1 MGNSI
6 KKSSAAPTVSQKN
19 GCRNTVSSKIWIVL
33 FSRCDSMDSK
43 DRYTS
48 SAMKYLS
55 ALALALT
62 LGSSMLIVQAQ
73 PVPPRGAG
81 GLTIE
86 QIIDIRHPSNAVW
99 SPDGQR
105 VAFLSERAGIANIFV
120 ANAAA
125 APGAARPLTR
135 FADGQG
141 AGFFWSADSQRVYFP
156 RSGDLWQVA
165 VSGGEP
171 SAVWSTPQGE
181 SGITPSPDGTR
192 VAFVRSASAG
202 VSGAAAPAAGRGGRG
217 AGGGE
222 LWTRS
227 LADGKET
234 LVLRSTGTPVG
245 GVGWSPDGQSLLYT
259 SGGQTIR
266 HEQTPQYSGSKIIY
280 TISENVPGETNLVPA
295 AGGTPKSLGAGA
307 GGGFGGRR
315 WLDARHFVVD
325 RTSADFKK
333 RTTSLVDIG
342 GGAAKVLHEDVEER
356 FWSITGDAGAGS
368 QPSPDG
374 KWIAFLSDRDG
385 WDHLYVMPAAGGA
398 AIQITKGKFEA
409 WRPQWSPDSTRI
421 AFDAN
426 EPDHYGDRHL
436 YVATIGSDPA
446 RATMATITSGRGA
459 DIGPQWSPD
468 GTRLVFQHTDP
479 HNSADIW
486 FADVRA
492 SGAGRSDLPI
502 TPVRL
507 SDSMPTGMDRSQ
519 FVEPESVS
527 YAGPDGQKVPAWL
540 FVPKGL
546 DRTKKHPAIVWIHG
560 DGVNQGYDG
569 WHVQRN
575 YAVYYSF
582 HQYLL
587 QKGYVV
593 IMPDYRGS
601 IGYGKA
607 WREGVYMDVGG
618 KDAKDAWMVTN
629 YLKTLPYVDMDRVG
643 VWGLSYGGFFTL
655 IAVTDQPKLFRAAV
669 DVAGVADYA
678 MYYEDPYH
686 GGWTASRIGTPE
698 QNPKVYEGA
707 SPLSHVDRLERPL
720 LVLHGTSDVNVP
732 YLHSVRLIDELMKK
746 GKGGLVSFMT
756 YPGEFHYF
764 TREHVLRDAWHRVEE
779 FFDANLKAGSTGTQ
793 N

>member
-1 MGNSI
+1 MI
-6 KKSSAAPTVSQKN
+6 
-19 GCRNTVSSKIWIVL
+19 
-33 FSRCDSMDSK
+33 
-43 DRYTS
+43 
-48 SAMKYLS
+48 
-55 ALALALT
+55 
-62 LGSSMLIVQAQ
+62 
-73 PVPPRGAG
+73 
-81 GLTIE
+81 
-86 QIIDIRHPSNAVW
+86 
-99 SPDGQR
+99 
-105 VAFLSERAGIANIFV
+105 
-120 ANAAA
+120 
-125 APGAARPLTR
+125 
-135 FADGQG
+135 
-141 AGFFWSADSQRVYFP
+141 
-156 RSGDLWQVA
+156 
-165 VSGGEP
+165 
-171 SAVWSTPQGE
+171 
-181 SGITPSPDGTR
+181 
-192 VAFVRSASAG
+192 
-202 VSGAAAPAAGRGGRG
+202 
-217 AGGGE
+217 
-222 LWTRS
+222 RS

-234 LVLRSTGTPVG
+234 LVLRGESHAIG
-245 GVGWSPDGQSLLYT
+245 GLSWSPDGKAIVFT
-259 SGGQTIR
+259 DNARTIR
-266 HEQTPQYSGSKIIY
+266 HEQTPQYSGAKIIY
-280 TISENVPGETNLVPA
+280 TISENVPGETGVVNID
-295 AGGTPKSLGAGA
+295 GTGMKMLGA

-315 WLDARHFVVD
+315 WLDASHFLVE
-325 RTSADFKK
+325 RTSPDYKK
-333 RTTSLVDIG
+333 RTTSVVATAG
-342 GGAAKVLHEDVEER
+342 GEPKILHEEVAEK
-356 FWSITGDAGAGS
+356 FWSITGDPGA

-374 KWIAFLSDRDG
+374 KWIAFLSDREG
-385 WDHLYVMPAAGGA
+385 WDHIYVMPASSAMASA
-398 AIQITKGKFEA
+398 ARPQVIQITKGRFEVRA
-409 WRPQWSPDSTRI
+409 PQWSPDSTRI

-446 RATMATITSGRGA
+446 HATIAAITSGRGT

-468 GTRLVFQHTDP
+468 GTRLVYQHTDP

-486 FADVRA
+486 MVSVAPSAESATRPSSA
-492 SGAGRSDLPI
+492 SGRPEPAEGRNAQSAI
-502 TPVRL
+502 RL
-507 SDSMPTGMDRSQ
+507 SDSMPASMDRSA

-618 KDAKDAWMVTN
+618 KDAQDAWMVTN

-669 DVAGVADYA
+669 DVAGVVDYA

-686 GGWTASRIGTPE
+686 GGWTASRIGTPQ
-698 QNPKVYEGA
+698 QNPKVYDNA
-707 SPLSHVDRLERPL
+707 SPISHVDRLERPL

-732 YLHSVRLIDELMKK
+732 YLHSVRLIDELLKK
-746 GKGGLVSFMT
+746 GKGDLVSFMT

-764 TREHVLRDAWHRVEE
+764 TREHVLRDAWHRVED
-779 FFDANLKAGSTGTQ
+779 FFDANLRTGPVPSH
-793 N
+793 